1 MTEYIIRINR
11 VSYTP
16 PRTVNVDIN
25 IPEVSITTQI
35 TVPLDIATVEEIT
48 ERLQFM
54 LPDLINDP
62 GRVLFLKVAED
73 LVGREI
79 KINVDEPEQEQD
91 QNVV

>member
-1 MTEYIIRINR
+1 MKEYIIRINK
-11 VSYTP
+11 VYYTP

-35 TVPLDIATVEEIT
+35 TVPLNIATVEEIT

-62 GRVLFLKVAED
+62 GHVLFLKAAKD

-79 KINVDEPEQEQD
+79 KINVDEQEQD